1 MFQNPIASNRMSRL
15 IYELGSPRVS
25 GLAVIDMGFL
35 HHNVKAQE
43 MSLRITVYGI
53 CRCDTPDARFNGD
66 GREIGGEFDDTDT
79 QKR

>member
-1 MFQNPIASNRMSRL
+1 
-15 IYELGSPRVS
+15 
-25 GLAVIDMGFL
+25 MGFL
-35 HHNVKAQE
+35 YHNVKAQE

-79 QKR
+79 ETEMLK